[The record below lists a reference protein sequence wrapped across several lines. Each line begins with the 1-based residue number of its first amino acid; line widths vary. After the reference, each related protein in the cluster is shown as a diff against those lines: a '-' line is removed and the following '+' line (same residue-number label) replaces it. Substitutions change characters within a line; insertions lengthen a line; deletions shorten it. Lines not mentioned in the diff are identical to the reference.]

1 MRLARVIPAALALVA
16 LASLTVVTAGC
27 YGNTSGPTDFA
38 PYQQIDLK
46 IGSGTAAESGKSVTV
61 NYTGWLYDPA
71 KTEQKGLVFDTSS
84 GRGAFTFV
92 VGAGSV
98 IEGWDKGVL
107 GMKVGGFRR
116 LVVPPSMAYGQTRY
130 SVIPPNATLVF
141 EIELVD
147 VQ

>member
-1 MRLARVIPAALALVA
+1 VIPAALALVA

-98 IEGWDKGVL
+98 IQGWDKGVL

-141 EIELVD
+141 EIELLD